1 MAAKTNHMLSAAI
14 DFGTTFSG
22 YAFSSLNDFQS
33 SPDKVSSMTWTAGS
47 GCLQSLKTS
56 TCVLFSP
63 DKKFYDFGFQAED
76 KYSELV
82 LEEKE
87 KGWYLFRRFKMEL
100 YNAKVTKSVISM
112 YALFLLF
119 RFCKVTT
126 DMTLKSVDGKT
137 LPALDVFSAAIGY
150 MKDHLLQ
157 KCSTQGLDLLPH
169 DIQWV
174 LTVPAIWDDTAKS
187 FMRKAAEQLQA
198 GILAETLHLALEPEA
213 AALYCKNIHVNMSVD
228 DGRKTLETFKPWTK
242 YMVLDAGGGTVDIT
256 VHQVQ
261 DGGTLKEVC
270 AASGGDWGGTK
281 VDAQFEKL
289 LRNAFGQDIFE
300 KFRRD
305 NVDDFLETFRNFE
318 VKKRT
323 LSQRQDEH
331 ITFSIPASLLDI
343 HENLEQSR
351 SASDFIAANS
361 EHIFLK
367 KNKFRISAQY
377 AESLFKSSTDGIVK
391 HLKTLIKDPLVADIS
406 SIIMVGGY
414 SECSF
419 LQKRVIGAFP
429 NIRVIVPSEPGL
441 AVLKGAVIS
450 GHTPSAITHRVCRY
464 TYGLEGNGPFK
475 EGVHDEERKYV
486 NAKGTLKCKGIF
498 CTQVNIGDV
507 IRVGHKGERLLF
519 SVKEETS
526 TKIYIQSCISTQ
538 KNPMYSEHA
547 GCKMNGSFS
556 VEMSDITK
564 GFDRGVYVQMIFG
577 GTEIK
582 VEATDKNTGA
592 KYSYTVD
599 F

>member
-1 MAAKTNHMLSAAI
+1 MAAKTNHIISAAI

-33 SPDKVSSMTWTAGS
+33 SPDLVSSMVWTAGS

-63 DKKFYDFGFQAED
+63 HKKFSAFGFQAED

-82 LEEKE
+82 LEKKE

-100 YNAKVTKSVISM
+100 YNAK
-112 YALFLLF
+112 
-119 RFCKVTT
+119 KVTT
-126 DMTLKSVDGKT
+126 YMTLKSVDGNT

-174 LTVPAIWDDTAKS
+174 LTVPAIWDDTAKY
-187 FMRKAAEQLQA
+187 FMRKAAEQA

-213 AALYCKNIHVNMSVD
+213 AALYCQHIHVNMSDD

-261 DGGTLKEVC
+261 DGGTLREVC

-281 VDAQFEKL
+281 VDEQFENL
-289 LRNAFGQDIFE
+289 LKNVFGQDVFE
-300 KFRRD
+300 TFRRE
-305 NVDDFLETFRNFE
+305 NIDDFLEILRNFE

-323 LSQRQDEH
+323 LSGRQDEH
-331 ITFSIPASLLDI
+331 ITFSIPPSLLDI

-351 SASDFIAANS
+351 SASDFVAANS
-361 EHIFLK
+361 GYIFLK
-367 KNKFRISAQY
+367 KNKFRISAQN
-377 AESLFKSSTDGIVK
+377 AKSLFKSSTRGIVK

-419 LQKRVIGAFP
+419 LQKRVIRAFP
-429 NIRVIVPSEPGL
+429 NIRVIVPSEPDL

-464 TYGLEGNGPFK
+464 TYGFGGNIAFQ
-475 EGVHDEERKYV
+475 EGVHDEKRKYV
-486 NAKGTLKCKGIF
+486 NARGKVKCRGTF
-498 CTQVNIGDV
+498 NTQVNIGDV
-507 IRVGHKGERLLF
+507 IRVGRKGERLPF
-519 SVKEETS
+519 TVREETS
-526 TKIYIQSCISTQ
+526 TKISIKSYISTQ
-538 KNPMYSEHA
+538 RNPMYIEHA

-564 GFDRGVYVQMIFG
+564 GLDRGVHVQMIFG